1 MASELRCH
9 LSRTGSTMLTIDEYK
24 KAMQVLLVMHWDNI
38 WGRDKAEELRTNAD
52 NIRTPSP

>member
-1 MASELRCH
+1 
-9 LSRTGSTMLTIDEYK
+9 MLTIDEYK